1 MSPGHSW
8 LLSLF
13 LAQYPQVSEWRDKNA
28 GSFGASQVV
37 QWVHLPSDVDVWC
50 TSSVTRRGLPWPIR
64 NIIIDILS
72 FFFIITVIVI
82 GNRIGFFFGER
93 RIHLLI

>member
-1 MSPGHSW
+1 DPEKVPSSPQ
-8 LLSLF
+8 
-13 LAQYPQVSEWRDKNA
+13 ASEWRDKNA
-28 GSFGASQVV
+28 GSVGASQVV
-37 QWVHLPSDVDVWC
+37 QWVGPTYRVMLMFFWC

-72 FFFIITVIVI
+72 YNFSIIIVSVI
-82 GNRIGFFFGER
+82 GNRIGFFFFFER

>member
-1 MSPGHSW
+1 M
-8 LLSLF
+8 LMF
-13 LAQYPQVSEWRDKNA
+13 
-28 GSFGASQVV
+28 F
-37 QWVHLPSDVDVWC
+37 WC

-72 FFFIITVIVI
+72 YNFLIIIVIVI
-82 GNRIGFFFGER
+82 GNRIGLVFFFFER